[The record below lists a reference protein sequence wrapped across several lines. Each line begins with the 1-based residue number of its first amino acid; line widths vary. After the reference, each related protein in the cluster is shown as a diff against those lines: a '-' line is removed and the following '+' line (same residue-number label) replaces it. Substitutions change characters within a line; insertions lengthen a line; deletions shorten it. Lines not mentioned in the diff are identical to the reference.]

1 MFSPSVRAR
10 NTAWEYGHAIQR
22 AFAGSPFSCNLLDVA
37 STTRTA
43 KITGQLLNPF
53 AIFTVLFFWV
63 AASESGFASA
73 ALYTV
78 VELFAAGV
86 VVAFLLAR
94 KRAKQISGFWLTRRQ
109 ERLLPAVVLIAA
121 GVSLFLLL
129 WALGAG
135 PELLAVT
142 ASVFVAA
149 MVVALLTLLWKASAH
164 ATVVGHAAVS
174 ALILLGWWG
183 VIFALLLPAV
193 LWARVAEGAHTAG
206 QVLAG
211 AAVGGAVAALFL
223 LL

>member
-1 MFSPSVRAR
+1 LFATHRTLTQRSVGHGFRQPFAR
-10 NTAWEYGHAIQR
+10 
-22 AFAGSPFSCNLLDVA
+22 PLLSCNLLDVA

-43 KITGQLLNPF
+43 KLTGQLLNPF

-63 AASESGFASA
+63 AAAENGFLEAL
-73 ALYTV
+73 LYTA
-78 VELFAAGV
+78 VELLAAV
-86 VVAFLLAR
+86 VVIAFLLAR
-94 KRAKQISGFWLTRRQ
+94 RRVRKISGFWLARRQ
-109 ERLLPAVVLIAA
+109 ERLVPAIVLIAV

-129 WALGAG
+129 WALRAG

-142 ASVFVAA
+142 SSVFVAA
-149 MVVALLTLLWKASAH
+149 MAVALLTLLWKASAH
-164 ATVVGHAAVS
+164 ATVAGHAAVS

-183 VIFALLLPAV
+183 IVFALLLPAV

-211 AAVGGAVAALFL
+211 AAIGGAVAAVFL